1 VAFHNLQLPSLITQ
15 QAWRFR
21 HPEMPSSSVTAEIT
35 ACGGLTLQPGPS
47 SLSQVRS
54 RVRAYVGFTHVCCC
68 ALGGGPDSCGD
79 TDGPSKDATLCRP
92 VGAAYDRNG
101 DLLVGA
107 TVIWHPAS
115 ADEIL
120 SAVFVMAACHGAYT
134 PESGDC
140 GHTIRRLT
148 ADGPGPPGAV
158 KCP

>member
-1 VAFHNLQLPSLITQ
+1 VELSCDRGFSQPAAAQFDNPAGLAISPPGDAIIVCDRGNNCVRRIDIATG
-15 QAWRFR
+15 AV
-21 HPEMPSSSVTAEIT
+21 VTIA
-35 ACGGLTLQPGPS
+35 
-47 SLSQVRS
+47 
-54 RVRAYVGFTHVCCC
+54 
-68 ALGGGPDSCGD
+68 GGGPDSCGD
-79 TDGPSKDATLCRP
+79 TDGPSKDATICRP

-120 SAVFVMAACHGAYT
+120 NAVFVMAACHGAYT